1 MARRGRG
8 VGPDVRVAAAVL
20 ALALGGGCT
29 LGPDYTPPP
38 PAALAVEGDYAAPR
52 PAEGAVDAAEWW
64 TRFDDPVLTRLVDE
78 AAAGNLD
85 LAVAV
90 SRLAQAREA
99 LVQARSG
106 RLPTV
111 GASAGVSR
119 NGFVTGRPSTILPV
133 PTGGGVVTDPVTGGV
148 VTTPGVTTPG
158 VGTRILTSRDQ
169 TTLSLSGDA
178 SYTVDLFGAVTRSI
192 EAARADYAASA
203 LDADAV
209 RVSVT
214 SETASNY
221 IQGRLAQERLAI
233 ARDSLRIAD
242 DNLEIAGWRVQAG
255 LVSATDEEQARAQ
268 RAQRLA
274 TIPALIA
281 NVAQASNRLGVLTGR
296 PPAVLAGVFDPPAPI
311 PEPPG
316 AIAVGVPADTLR
328 QRPDVRSAERRLA
341 AASAR
346 IGVAEA
352 QLYPALT
359 LTGSLAT
366 NAGGLGSVLDQV
378 TFGLFGGLSQTL
390 FDGGRLRSQVR
401 VQRAVAEGAFADY
414 RRTILTAL
422 SDVENALVAL
432 RSAEDRMAAQRLALD
447 AAQATAIYARSN
459 YRAGLT
465 DFTTLLTVE
474 NQLLT
479 ARDGL
484 ALARGDRALAAV
496 QLYNAL
502 GGGFGAAS
510 STGAGGFGTAS
521 PIGAP
526 AIPSAP
532 ITPQGSPGQ

>member
-1 MARRGRG
+1 M
-8 VGPDVRVAAAVL
+8 RVAAAVL
-20 ALALGGGCT
+20 ALALLGGCT

-38 PAALAVEGDYAAPR
+38 PSALAVEGDYAAPR
-52 PAEGAVDAAEWW
+52 PVAGAIDAAEWW
-64 TRFDDPVLTRLVDE
+64 TRFDDPVLTRLVEE

-106 RLPTV
+106 RFPTV

-119 NGFVTGRPSTILPV
+119 NGFVTGRPSTTLPV
-133 PTGGGVVTDPVTGGV
+133 LTTGGGVTDPTTGGV
-148 VTTPGVTTPG
+148 VTTPGV
-158 VGTRILTSRDQ
+158 GTQIITSRDQ

-192 EAARADYAASA
+192 QAARADLDASA

-209 RVSVT
+209 RVSVE

-221 IQGRLAQERLAI
+221 LQGRLAQERLAI

-274 TIPALIA
+274 TIPSLVA
-281 NVAQASNRLGVLTGR
+281 NVSQASNRLGVLTGR
-296 PPAVLAGVFDPPAPI
+296 APAALAGVFDPPAPI
-311 PEPPG
+311 PEPPA

-328 QRPDVRSAERRLA
+328 QRPDVRSSERRLA

-352 QLYPALT
+352 QLYPALN
-359 LTGSLAT
+359 LTGSLTT

-401 VQRAVAEGAFADY
+401 VQRAVAQGAFADY

-432 RSAEDRMAAQRLALD
+432 RSAEDRMDAQRQAVD

-484 ALARGDRALAAV
+484 ALARGDRALAIV
-496 QLYNAL
+496 QLFNAL
-502 GGGFGAAS
+502 GGGFG
-510 STGAGGFGTAS
+510 TAS
-521 PIGAP
+521 PSAVGGVGTPTTSPTPAP
-526 AIPSAP
+526 V
-532 ITPQGSPGQ
+532 TPQGSPGP